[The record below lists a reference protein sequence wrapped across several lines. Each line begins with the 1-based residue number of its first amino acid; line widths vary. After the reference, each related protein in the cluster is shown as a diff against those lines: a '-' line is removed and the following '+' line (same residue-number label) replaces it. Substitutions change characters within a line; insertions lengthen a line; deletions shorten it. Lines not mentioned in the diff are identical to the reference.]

1 MGASAVTKNPAT
13 RSSLRGPAPETNGD
27 AEVEVVT
34 RGEALLVAVLT
45 PTGQDARVTE
55 KVLARSGLN
64 PYVCADMPAVCDLI
78 ATEEVG
84 IILLAEEALA
94 PSARDSLF
102 ASLDKQPSWS
112 DVPIVILTGE
122 GELSGPLPRT
132 LKGVAQKGN
141 VTLLERPVRVTT
153 LTTVIRS
160 GLRARQ
166 RQLDVKAHLN
176 DRQTAENFLRE
187 SEMRLRAAVQSAPYP
202 LMLHASDGEI
212 MQLSEAWMDLTGY
225 YSTPV
230 TTTDE
235 WAALAFPEM
244 GETSILPRG
253 ADALAQPEG
262 ESIRLGEHTVRGA
275 DGRDH
280 IWDFHRVALG
290 SLPDGRRLWLT
301 AGIDVT
307 EYKQLVES
315 ERAARKEAE
324 EANAAKS
331 QFLATMSHEL
341 RTPLNAIA
349 GYSELLKLELRGPI
363 TQEQRDDLERIDR
376 SQRHLLSL
384 INDVLNFAKIEA
396 GHVAVDSTRMG
407 LAEVMNS
414 LREFVEPQ
422 LREKGLTFTMAKDMP
437 DTEACGDPDKVRQ
450 ILINLLS
457 NAIKFTPEGGR
468 IDLKCHEDVKML
480 YLCVEDT
487 GSGIPQ
493 DKLEAVFEPF
503 VQVNRDYASK
513 HEGTGLGLSIS
524 RDLARRM
531 GGDLTVDSTMGVG
544 SKFVLSL
551 PRA

>member
-1 MGASAVTKNPAT
+1 MAV
-13 RSSLRGPAPETNGD
+13 SAPEVSRVAD
-27 AEVEVVT
+27 Y
-34 RGEALLVAVLT
+34 LPVAVLT
-45 PTGQDARVTE
+45 PTGQDARMAE
-55 KVLARSGLN
+55 KVLSKEGLE
-64 PYVCADMPAVCDLI
+64 PRLCVDMAGVCDLI
-78 ATEEVG
+78 EKEEIGVL
-84 IILLAEEALA
+84 LLAEEALL
-94 PSARDSLF
+94 PLERDRLFDSL
-102 ASLDKQPSWS
+102 DRQPSWS

-122 GELSGPLPRT
+122 DELSGALPRA

-153 LTTVIRS
+153 LTTVLRS

-166 RQLDVKAHLN
+166 RQLDVRAHLQR
-176 DRQTAENFLRE
+176 RQADEAFLRE

-212 MQLSEAWMDLTGY
+212 LQLSEAWMDLTGY
-225 YSTPV
+225 YSAPV

-235 WAALAFPEM
+235 WAKLAFPESD
-244 GETSILPRG
+244 EASILPRG
-253 ADALAQPEG
+253 SDALEQPEG
-262 ESIRLGEHTVRGA
+262 ESIGLGEHTVRAA
-275 DGRDH
+275 DGTDH

-290 SLPDGRRLWLT
+290 SLPDGRKLWLT

-363 TQEQRDDLERIDR
+363 TQEQREDLERIDR

-396 GHVAVDSTRMG
+396 GHVAVESTSMA
-407 LAEVMNS
+407 LAEVMDS

-422 LREKGLTFTMAKDMP
+422 LREKGLNFTMAKDIR
-437 DTEACGDPDKVRQ
+437 DTEVCGDPDKVRQ

-468 IDLKCHEDVKML
+468 IDLKCHEDDKML
-480 YLCVEDT
+480 YLSVEDT
-487 GSGIPQ
+487 GVGIPQ

-531 GGDLTVDSTMGVG
+531 GGDLTVESVQGKG

>member
-1 MGASAVTKNPAT
+1 MAVSVVERKRAAKPVTPATVNPAAKG
-13 RSSLRGPAPETNGD
+13 LP
-27 AEVEVVT
+27 
-34 RGEALLVAVLT
+34 VAILA
-45 PTGQDARVTE
+45 PTGKDSYMAE
-55 KVLARSGLN
+55 KVLEQAGLD
-64 PYVCADMPAVCDLI
+64 PRVCADMAAVCDLI
-78 ATEEVG
+78 GKEEIGV
-84 IILLAEEALA
+84 LLMAEEALA
-94 PSARDSLF
+94 PQARDKLFESLE
-102 ASLDKQPSWS
+102 KQPSWS

-122 GELSGPLPRT
+122 DELSGALPRT
-132 LKGVAQKGN
+132 LAGVAQKGN
-141 VTLLERPVRVTT
+141 VTLLERPVRVAT

-166 RQLDVKAHLN
+166 RQLDVKANLEERHA
-176 DRQTAENFLRE
+176 AEISLRE

-202 LMLHASDGEI
+202 LMLHAADGEI
-212 MQLSEAWMDLTGY
+212 LQLSEAWMTLTGY

-230 TTTDE
+230 TTTGE
-235 WAALAFPEM
+235 WAQLAFP
-244 GETSILPRG
+244 GTDHSSVIAFGSAG
-253 ADALAQPEG
+253 ADQVEG
-262 ESIRLGEHTVRGA
+262 ESVDLGEHTVRTA
-275 DGRDH
+275 DGSDR

-315 ERAARKEAE
+315 ERSARHEAE

-363 TQEQRDDLERIDR
+363 TLEQREDLDRIDR

-396 GHVAVDSTRMG
+396 GHVAVKSTPIG
-407 LAEVMNS
+407 LGGVVQS

-422 LREKGLTFTMAKDMP
+422 LREKRLTFTMADDFPEAK
-437 DTEACGDPDKVRQ
+437 ACGDPDKVRQ

-457 NAIKFTPEGGR
+457 NAIKFTPEGGH
-468 IDLKCHEDVKML
+468 ISLEYEENEKEICISVSDD
-480 YLCVEDT
+480 
-487 GSGIPQ
+487 GAGIPP
-493 DKLEAVFEPF
+493 DKLEAIFEPF

-513 HEGTGLGLSIS
+513 HEGTGLGLAIS

-531 GGDLTVDSTMGVG
+531 GGDLTVESELGKG
-544 SKFVLSL
+544 SKFTLAL
-551 PRA
+551 ERA